1 MTTKYIIN
9 EYSRHIKDLYGE
21 RIQKITIDA
30 GFTCPNRDGKVSYGG
45 CTYCNNDK
53 FNPGSEKLGETI
65 TKQLETQVLRI
76 KRRYK
81 NVQKYIVYFQ
91 AYSNTYAPLSH
102 LKILYQEALNY
113 PGVIGLTI
121 GTRPDCIS
129 KEILD
134 FLSELAKTY
143 YITIE
148 YGLESISDVTLKLI
162 RRGHDYQCFKD
173 AIEMTRNRGIYICV
187 HLMIGFPWENKE
199 DYILTAKE
207 LSLLQID
214 YLKIHQLQIVKKTVM
229 ANEYLLNPYHLL
241 SKQDF
246 LDILADFFINLSP
259 NIIIQRVAGDCP
271 PELLVASGWT
281 ESAQEIKTELIQK
294 MYDNYQYQGMLYS

>member
-53 FNPGSEKLGETI
+53 FNPGSEKLGETV
-65 TKQLETQVLRI
+65 TKQLETQALRI

-102 LKILYQEALNY
+102 LKNLYKEALNY

-129 KEILD
+129 EEILD
-134 FLSELAKTY
+134 FLSELAKKY

-148 YGLESISDVTLKLI
+148 YGLESISDVTLKRI

-173 AIEMTRNRGIYICV
+173 AIEMTRNRGIYICA

-199 DYILTAKE
+199 DYIQTAKE

-241 SKQDF
+241 SKKEF
-246 LDILADFFINLSP
+246 LDILTDFFINLSP
-259 NIIIQRVAGDCP
+259 NIITQRVAGDCP

-281 ESAQEIKTELIQK
+281 ESAHEIKNELIQK